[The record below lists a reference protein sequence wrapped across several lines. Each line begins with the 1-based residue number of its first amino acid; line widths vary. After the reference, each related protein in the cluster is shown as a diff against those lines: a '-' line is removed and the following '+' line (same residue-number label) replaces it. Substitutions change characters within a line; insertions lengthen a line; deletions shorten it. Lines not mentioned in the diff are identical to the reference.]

1 MSNETTETLEKR
13 ISQQIVASMKAHTA
27 LRTETLRMIKTA
39 LKMKSIEKMG
49 ELTEAESQQVLA
61 TMIKQRRD
69 SFEQFTKGG
78 REELAAKEV
87 AEIAFIEEFM
97 PKSLSE
103 QELTAI
109 VAGVVAELT
118 AAKGAK
124 PGPKEMG
131 TIIKAAQAKIAATGS
146 RAEGRTVSEIVKKAL
161 A

>member
-1 MSNETTETLEKR
+1 MSTEISDTLEKR
-13 ISQQIVASMKAHTA
+13 LAAQIVASMKAHTA
-27 LRTETLRMIKTA
+27 LRTETLRMMKSA
-39 LKMKSIEKMG
+39 LKMKSIEKIA

-78 REELAAKEV
+78 REELAAKEA
-87 AEIAFIEEFM
+87 AEILLIEEFM

-103 QELTAI
+103 EDLTAI

-118 AAKGAK
+118 AERGTK

-131 TIIKAAQAKIAATGS
+131 TIIKATQAKIATTGA
-146 RAEGRTVSEIVKKAL
+146 RAEGRIVSEIVKKAL
-161 A
+161 V